1 MLYVQVTRTSLL
13 RAARTRGAGQL
24 ALGRGGGGHCTYA
37 AYIPASGVPY
47 APRTVAPT
55 PGGDGRLCVADFG
68 LVRYHRAPLYLLC
81 YLLWCY
87 LLTTALLTNAS
98 SATTVRAYNMHMHM
112 HMRMHM
118 RMQHMRRACFPYP
131 GPGPTPHQPTPR
143 ASRPAP
149 RARPRARAPSKES
162 DPRVHPPLG
171 LSLRRVRCARRHDGR
186 DWLVSMDGARGE
198 WRTPRP

>member
-1 MLYVQVTRTSLL
+1 MDARTSLG
-13 RAARTRGAGQL
+13 RAVRT
-24 ALGRGGGGHCTYA
+24 
-37 AYIPASGVPY
+37 AY
-47 APRTVAPT
+47 RRT

>member
-1 MLYVQVTRTSLL
+1 MPYV
-13 RAARTRGAGQL
+13 
-24 ALGRGGGGHCTYA
+24 
-37 AYIPASGVPY
+37 
-47 APRTVAPT
+47 PRTVAPQAAT
-55 PGGDGRLCVADFG
+55 VASVWPISASCATT
-68 LVRYHRAPLYLLC
+68 VRRSTYYATY
-81 YLLWCY
+81 YGATY

-171 LSLRRVRCARRHDGR
+171 LSLRRVRCARGHDGR
-186 DWLVSMDGARGE
+186 DWLLSVDGARGE
-198 WRTPRP
+198 RRTPRP